1 LLACGVIL
9 VTGIAV
15 AGNLRHSSHPFKRQ
29 VIVPFDEVIEFVHAN
44 QSGTTAVLTSD
55 VTVDFL
61 LASDRQL
68 CVMRFDVWDSQWEP
82 LQCSLAA
89 HLDTIIV
96 IKGYPLDEQTPQWK
110 NMVTPMLSR
119 KTLIAEAAFGID
131 DDAELKRWLTKEPLS
146 RTILSGSVYR

>member
-1 LLACGVIL
+1 MLACGAIL

-15 AGNLRHSSHPFKRQ
+15 AGNLQHSRHPFKRQ
-29 VIVPFDEVIEFVHAN
+29 VMVPFDEVIEFVHAN
-44 QSGTTAVLTSD
+44 ESGTTADLTSD

-61 LASDRQL
+61 LAGERQL
-68 CVMRFDVWDSQWEP
+68 CVMRFEVWDGQWAT
-82 LQCSLAA
+82 LQCSLAP

-110 NMVTPMLSR
+110 NMVTRMLSG
-119 KTLIAEAAFGID
+119 KTYVAEAAFGID
-131 DDAELKRWLTKEPLS
+131 DDAELKRWLTRKPLS